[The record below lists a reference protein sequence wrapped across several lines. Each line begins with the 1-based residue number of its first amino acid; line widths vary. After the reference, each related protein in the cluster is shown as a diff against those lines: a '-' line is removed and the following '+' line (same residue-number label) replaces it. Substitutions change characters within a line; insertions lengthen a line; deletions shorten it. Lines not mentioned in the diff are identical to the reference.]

1 MVFSSFTFLF
11 RFLPCFLMIYA
22 VCPVQWKNQALFVG
36 SLVFYAYGVRKTPI
50 YLLLFLI
57 SLFLNWQMGAWIV
70 QTAEEKSRKQRLFA
84 GVLFNLCSLM
94 AFKYSGFFTGRGL
107 LLPLGISFYTFQM
120 IGWLVDLYRREI
132 RVFPAFIQFG
142 TWASMWPHMSSGPI
156 LRWKDTETDIK
167 ERRVTASDVEE
178 GLRELTIGLA
188 MKVLL
193 ANQLSGLWQKV
204 GAIGYE
210 SISTPFAWLGLIAF
224 MLQIYFDF
232 YGYSLMAVGLGRL
245 LGFHLPEN
253 FHYPYMAC
261 SMTEFWRRWHMTLG
275 SWFRDYVYIPLGG
288 SRCSRGKLLRNLLVV
303 WLLTGI
309 WHGAGWNFLLWG
321 GCLFVMIAAEKLLY
335 LKILNRY
342 PWLGHLYMM
351 VLIPLSWLPF
361 AVAEIRNIVVY
372 LERLFPFFNAPGAY
386 TWYAGDYLK
395 YGQMYVWPLLAG
407 LIFMTSWPR
416 KIYEKYKENL
426 ISAVILLAL
435 FWFSIYCIH
444 MGQDDPFLYFSF

>member
-11 RFLPCFLMIYA
+11 RFLPCFLVVYM
-22 VCPVQWKNQALFVG
+22 VCPAKWKNLVLFAG
-36 SLVFYAYGVRKTPI
+36 SLAFYFYGVRKTPM
-50 YLLLFLI
+50 YLILFLI
-57 SLFLNWQMGAWIV
+57 SLLLNWYLGAWMV
-70 QTAEEKSRKQRLFA
+70 QAADEKHRKQRLFA
-84 GVLFNLCSLM
+84 GVLFNLCPLM
-94 AFKYSGFFTGRGL
+94 VFKYSGFFTGRGL

-132 RVFPAFIQFG
+132 RVFPSFLHFG

-156 LRWKDTETDIK
+156 LRWKYTETDLGA
-167 ERRVTASDVEE
+167 RRVTASDVEE
-178 GLRELTIGLA
+178 ALRELTIGLA

-204 GAIGYE
+204 GTIGYE

-224 MLQIYFDF
+224 TFQIYFDF

-288 SRCSRGKLLRNLLVV
+288 SRCSRWKLLRNLLVV

-321 GCLFVMIAAEKLLY
+321 GCLFVMIAAEKFLY

-351 VLIPLSWLPF
+351 ILIPLSWLPF

-407 LIFMTSWPR
+407 LIFITPWPR
-416 KIYEKYKENL
+416 KIYEKYKGSL
-426 ISAVILLAL
+426 ISAVALLML

>member
-57 SLFLNWQMGAWIV
+57 SLFLNWQMGAWIA
-70 QTAEEKSRKQRLFA
+70 QAAEEKSRKQRLFA

-94 AFKYSGFFTGRGL
+94 VFKYSGFFTGRGL

-167 ERRVTASDVEE
+167 ERHVTASDVEE

-224 MLQIYFDF
+224 TLQIYFDF

-288 SRCSRGKLLRNLLVV
+288 SRCSRWKLLRNLLIV

-335 LKILNRY
+335 LKIWNRY
-342 PWLGHLYMM
+342 PWLGHFYMM

-361 AVAEIRNIVVY
+361 AVTGLRNIVVY

-395 YGQMYVWPLLAG
+395 YGQKYVWPLLAG
-407 LIFMTSWPR
+407 LIFMTPWPR
-416 KIYEKYKENL
+416 KIYEKYKESL